1 MVPSLLQA
9 IAFMLGL
16 SQLASA
22 QSYNEPY
29 RPQFHFSPKKGWMN
43 DPNGLLYYNGVYH
56 MYYQYNPGG
65 NTWGNISWGHA
76 TSRDLTK
83 WEEQPV
89 ALLARGYGKN
99 VTEMFFSGSAVA
111 DTQNTSGFGKKGKV
125 PFVAMYTSVHPY
137 AEKLPSGKTVRP
149 NQQSQSIAYSLDE
162 GMTWTTYDAVNPVIL
177 EPPAAYA
184 DQFIDFRDPF
194 VFRHEETKKWVVI
207 LSLAQLQKLLIYTS
221 PNLKDWTL
229 ASEFGPVNA
238 AGGLWEC
245 PSLFPLPLDG
255 KSSNTK
261 WITQIGLNPGGP
273 PGVVGSGT
281 QYVVGSFDGKNF
293 TADADSVYLPP
304 AAPSGSIIFADFEGT
319 SFADLGWTATGDLV
333 GAGPSAGTVNGQQDV
348 TGYVGSSLV
357 NTFLSGDATVGTLT
371 SKSFTIS
378 KRYINFLIGGGNAL
392 GQEGINLVIG
402 NETVL
407 QATGT
412 NGEKLIWQGW
422 DVSAYKGQNAVLEIV
437 DLLTGGWGHINV
449 DQISFSDTL
458 ATPQKANWMDY
469 GPDFYAAV
477 PWNGLPTNERTNVG
491 WMNNW
496 QYAQVIPTEPWRSAM
511 SVPRGVS
518 LQTVNGKAQI
528 VQTAK
533 EKWSSFESRGDS
545 YSKKWSSVPEGTQ
558 KLKLDGK
565 TLDIV
570 LTFDDRSAAAGKAS
584 RFGIILR
591 ASKDLSQQTR
601 IGYDFTIKQLFVD
614 RTKSGNS
621 SFDATFASV
630 YYAPLQATRGGKITM
645 RILLD
650 WSSVEVFGGVGET
663 TLTAQIFPADSE
675 TDVLLF
681 SEGGKTKDVSVT
693 AKGVGSAWK

>member
-1 MVPSLLQA
+1 MVSPLLQA

-194 VFRHEETKKWVVI
+194 VFWHEETKKWVVI
-207 LSLAQLQKLLIYTS
+207 LSLAQLHKLLIYTS
-221 PNLKDWTL
+221 PNLKEWTL

-281 QYVVGSFDGKNF
+281 QYVVGSFDGKIF
-293 TADADSVYLPP
+293 TADADSVYPP
-304 AAPSGSIIFADFEGT
+304 PGAPSGSITSADFEGT
-319 SFADLGWTATGDLV
+319 SFAELGWTATGDLV
-333 GAGPSAGTVNGQQDV
+333 DAGPVRIVADDL
-348 TGYVGSSLV
+348 SSSIV
-357 NTFLSGDATVGTLT
+357 DTFLGSDTKEGTLT
-371 SKSFTIS
+371 SKPFTIS
-378 KRYINFLIGGGNAL
+378 KSHINFLIAGGNAL
-392 GQEGINLVIG
+392 GQEGLNLIVS
-402 NETVL
+402 NKTVR
-407 QATGT
+407 QATGANT
-412 NGEKLIWQGW
+412 GVLVWQGW
-422 DVSAYKGQNAVLEIV
+422 DVSEFQGETAVLEIV
-437 DLLTGGWGHINV
+437 DLSTGGWGHTIV
-449 DQISFSDTL
+449 DKITFSDGPITS
-458 ATPQKANWMDY
+458 QKANWMDH

-477 PWNGLPTNERTNVG
+477 PWNGLATQDRTNIG

-496 QYAQVIPTEPWRSAM
+496 QYAQVIPTDPWRSAM
-511 SVPRGVS
+511 SVPRGLS

-533 EKWSSFESRGDS
+533 EKWSSLESRGGS
-545 YSKKWSSVPEGTQ
+545 YSNKWSPISEGTQ

-565 TLDIV
+565 ILDIV
-570 LTFDDRSAAAGKAS
+570 LTFDDRSATAGKES

-601 IGYDFTIKQLFVD
+601 VGYDFTIKHLFVD

-650 WSSVEVFGGVGET
+650 WSSVEVFGGIGES
-663 TLTAQIFPADSE
+663 TLTAQIFPADSG

>member
-111 DTQNTSGFGKKGKV
+111 DTHNTSGFGKKGKV

-194 VFRHEETKKWVVI
+194 VFWHEETKKWVVI
-207 LSLAQLQKLLIYTS
+207 LSLAQLHKLLIYTS
-221 PNLKDWTL
+221 PDLKDWTL

-281 QYVVGSFDGKNF
+281 QYVVGSFDGKIF
-293 TADADSVYLPP
+293 TADAESVYPP
-304 AAPSGSIIFADFEGT
+304 PGAPSGSITFADFEGT
-319 SFADLGWTATGDLV
+319 SFAELGWTATGDLV
-333 GAGPSAGTVNGQQDV
+333 DAGPVRTVADDL
-348 TGYVGSSLV
+348 SSSIV
-357 NTFLSGDATVGTLT
+357 DTFLGSDTKEGTLT
-371 SKSFTIS
+371 SKPFTIS
-378 KRYINFLIGGGNAL
+378 KSHINFLIAGGNAL
-392 GQEGINLVIG
+392 GQEGLNLVVS
-402 NETVL
+402 NKTVR
-407 QATGT
+407 QATGANT
-412 NGEKLIWQGW
+412 GVLIWQGW
-422 DVSAYKGQNAVLEIV
+422 DVSEFQGENAVLEIV
-437 DLLTGGWGHINV
+437 DLSTGGWSHTIV
-449 DQISFSDTL
+449 DKITFSDG
-458 ATPQKANWMDY
+458 PIKSQKANWMDY

-477 PWNGLPTNERTNVG
+477 PWNGLATQDRTNIG

-496 QYAQVIPTEPWRSAM
+496 QYAQVIPTDPWRSAM
-511 SVPRGVS
+511 SVPRGLS

-533 EKWSSFESRGDS
+533 EKWSSLESRGGS
-545 YSKKWSSVPEGTQ
+545 YSNKWSSVSEGTH

-570 LTFDDRSAAAGKAS
+570 LTFDDRSATAGKAS

-601 IGYDFTIKQLFVD
+601 VGYDFTIKQLFVD

-630 YYAPLQATRGGKITM
+630 YYAPLQAARGGKITM

-650 WSSVEVFGGVGET
+650 WSSIEVFGGIGES
-663 TLTAQIFPADSE
+663 TLTAQIFAADSG

-681 SEGGKTKDVSVT
+681 SEGGKTKDP
-693 AKGVGSAWK
+693 